1 MFAPPGSTL
10 KRAGAS
16 NLALEMKRYQKRQME
31 DLEKELARSRRI
43 VDETTRVVAAKRE
56 EIDLLRKQAMV
67 LNDEFLRRSNELDR
81 SKMQL
86 AIMLEQAN
94 QIVKAKQYIA
104 EQMEEL
110 KAESNRDRD
119 AWMSQRDDI
128 IREVRAI
135 VESLQSDTA
144 TSPKAATSS
153 RRGDGGADGLNW
165 GDLDPEA
172 EQRAQERVK
181 ELTAEI
187 ARLEAAAPIE
197 AAELEAWEAAF
208 ARLSALTGEGGIE
221 ELVGQYLAEDEV
233 SFAIYNEIA
242 TLNDEA
248 DQVQATIATL
258 AHDTEAAKDA
268 AREAKDAVLNEVRR
282 KLHAVEAAADDS
294 AERERIL
301 VAQLRVVS
309 SRIVELYRVLK

>member
-1 MFAPPGSTL
+1 
-10 KRAGAS
+10 
-16 NLALEMKRYQKRQME
+16 MKRYQKRQME

-86 AIMLEQAN
+86 AISLEQAN

-119 AWMSQRDDI
+119 AWMAQRDDV

-135 VESLQSDTA
+135 VESLQSDTG
-144 TSPKAATSS
+144 TSPKAATTS
-153 RRGDGGADGLNW
+153 RRGEEGLNW

-172 EQRAQERVK
+172 EMRAQERVK

-221 ELVGQYLAEDEV
+221 ELVGQYLAEDDV

-248 DQVQATIATL
+248 DQIQATIATL
-258 AHDTEAAKDA
+258 AADTEAAKDA
-268 AREAKDAVLNEVRR
+268 ARAAKDAVLTEVRR
-282 KLHAVEAAADDS
+282 KLHAVEASADDT
-294 AERERIL
+294 AERERVL